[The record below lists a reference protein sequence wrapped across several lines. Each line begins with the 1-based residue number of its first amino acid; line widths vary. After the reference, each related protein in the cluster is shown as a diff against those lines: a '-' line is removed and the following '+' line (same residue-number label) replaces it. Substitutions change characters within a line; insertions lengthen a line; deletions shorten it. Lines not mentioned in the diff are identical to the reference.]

1 MEEKMLRELLAIT
14 RENNEILRSL
24 NLQRRWVNFFWF
36 FKWFVIAAI
45 AYSAYQAA
53 SPYIDQ
59 AQATY
64 NQAQSALNSIN
75 TLNTNINASTQQL
88 QNIDQKSFTNFLQQ
102 EIKKRMGQ

>member
-1 MEEKMLRELLAIT
+1 MEEKMLRELLAVT

-36 FKWFVIAAI
+36 FKWVVVAAI

-64 NQAQSALNSIN
+64 SQAQNALNSIN
-75 TLNTNINASTQQL
+75 SLGGQAQQMNT
-88 QNIDQKSFTNFLQQ
+88 IDQKSFTEFLQK
-102 EIKKRMGQ
+102 EIQKRIGK

>member
-36 FKWFVIAAI
+36 FKWIVVAAI

-64 NQAQSALNSIN
+64 SQAQSALNGLSN
-75 TLNTNINASTQQL
+75 LNAQAQQI
-88 QNIDQKSFTNFLQQ
+88 QNVDQRSFTEFLQK
-102 EIKKRMGQ
+102 EIKKRIGQ

>member
-24 NLQRRWVNFFWF
+24 NIQRKWVNFFWF
-36 FKWFVIAAI
+36 FKWLIVAAI

-64 NQAQSALNSIN
+64 NQAQNALNSIN
-75 TLNTNINASTQQL
+75 NLNSQAQQL
-88 QNIDQKSFTNFLQQ
+88 QNVDQKSFTEFLQK
-102 EIKKRMGQ
+102 EIQKRIGQ

>member
-1 MEEKMLRELLAIT
+1 MEEKMLRELLAVT

-36 FKWFVIAAI
+36 FKWFIIAAL

-64 NQAQSALNSIN
+64 NQAQDALNSIN
-75 TLNTNINASTQQL
+75 NLNGQAQQF
-88 QNIDQKSFTNFLQQ
+88 QNVDQKSFTEFLQK
-102 EIKKRMGQ
+102 EIQKRIGN

>member
-1 MEEKMLRELLAIT
+1 MEEKMLRELLAMT

-36 FKWFVIAAI
+36 FKWVVVAAI

-64 NQAQSALNSIN
+64 NQAQDALNSIN
-75 TLNTNINASTQQL
+75 NLNGQAQQL
-88 QNIDQKSFTNFLQQ
+88 QNVDQKSFTEFLQK
-102 EIKKRMGQ
+102 EIKKRIGQ

>member
-36 FKWFVIAAI
+36 FKWVIVAAI

-64 NQAQSALNSIN
+64 SQAQNALNG
-75 TLNTNINASTQQL
+75 LNNLNAQAQQL
-88 QNIDQKSFTNFLQQ
+88 QTVDQKSFTEFLQK
-102 EIKKRMGQ
+102 EIQKRIGQ